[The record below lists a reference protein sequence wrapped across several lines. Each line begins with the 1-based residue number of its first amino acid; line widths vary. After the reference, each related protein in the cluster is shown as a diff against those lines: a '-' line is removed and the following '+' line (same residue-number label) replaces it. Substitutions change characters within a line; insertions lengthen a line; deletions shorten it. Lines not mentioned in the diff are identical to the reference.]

1 MGKSGVRAGTRS
13 RDRRWR
19 GERVALI
26 TRMPVELAQRVRQR
40 ARADGTTVS
49 DWLSARAEE
58 ALGRGTGPGEPVDVG
73 AIKRAATRRRARQ
86 RLDRIEEM
94 RDARCLA
101 TAGQSVQQIADH
113 LDTTEARAL
122 RMLKATEGR
131 SVDEVTPEEV
141 ILQLAA
147 LGGDRR
153 RLVERLSKCTFTYRQ
168 HAPEPFDGAIS
179 GSWDDVRRAVTE
191 GLLSQDEY
199 DLVCQAVAARET
211 PS

>member
-1 MGKSGVRAGTRS
+1 MGKSGDRAGTRS

-40 ARADGTTVS
+40 ARADGATVS

-58 ALGRGTGPGEPVDVG
+58 ALGRTADPGEPADVG
-73 AIKRAATRRRARQ
+73 AIARAAARRRARQ

-94 RDARCLA
+94 RDARRLA
-101 TAGQSVQQIADH
+101 TVGQSAQQIADH
-113 LDTTEARAL
+113 LDTTEDRAF

-131 SVDEVTPEEV
+131 SVDEVTPEEI
-141 ILQLAA
+141 ILRFAA
-147 LGGDRR
+147 GGGDRG
-153 RLVERLSKCTFTYRQ
+153 RLVERLSACAFTYREY
-168 HAPEPFDGAIS
+168 APEPFDGAVS

-199 DLVCQAVAARET
+199 DLVREAVAARET